1 MKDKCDAVFYTR
13 PVIYANKSLFY
24 VKKIKGKNVI
34 KSD

>member
-24 VKKIKGKNVI
+24 VKKNQRKKCN
-34 KSD
+34 KK